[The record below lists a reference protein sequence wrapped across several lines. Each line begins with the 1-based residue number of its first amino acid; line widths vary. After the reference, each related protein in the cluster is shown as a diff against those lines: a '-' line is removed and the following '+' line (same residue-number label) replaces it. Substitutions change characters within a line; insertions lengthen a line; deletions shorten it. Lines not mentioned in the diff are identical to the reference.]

1 MGLAWRFALRDLRG
15 GLLGLR
21 LLAIC
26 LFLGVA
32 ALAAVGSLSSAI
44 VAELSARGKVILGG
58 DLQMEVVQR
67 VAEPAERAAF
77 AKVGTMSETVRM
89 RAMASTIDGENSVL
103 VELKGVDAAY
113 PLYGNFTLEKGAL
126 TARPNGT
133 DVAIAPAL
141 AERLSLKV
149 GDPLRIGEAQL
160 RVIGIISQEPD
171 RVGEGFT
178 LGPVA
183 LVDQAGIAA
192 TKLVQPGSLYTMK
205 YRIKTGAR
213 DPALAGDA
221 LVKAFPSGGWEVRD
235 RTNGAPSTRRFIER
249 LGQFLALVGLTSL
262 IVAGIGVGNGVTS
275 YLEDKRSGIATLKAL
290 GATSNTIFIT
300 YLLQIM
306 IVALG
311 GIIAGLAFG
320 ALSPWAI
327 KTFAGNAL
335 PVQPSVALYPM
346 PLLISAAFG
355 ILIAVGF
362 ALVPLARA
370 RDVTAASLFRGGL
383 EPEHRPSLRTIAALI
398 LITAAIA
405 ALAIF
410 TASNPLF
417 AAIFLIAAAGVLIIL
432 ILVGIGVRSLAARL
446 PRPKTPL
453 VRVALANLHRPGAQ
467 TSRLVVALGL
477 GLTLFA
483 TLAVIESNLAGQ
495 IERTVP
501 KRAPNFFV
509 LDIPLADIDA
519 FRGLVARQAPG
530 SELVTVPSL
539 RGPVVAVGDTRVSDM
554 KDIPDEAWVLR
565 GDRGLTYA
573 AHLPQGS
580 RIVSGK
586 WWPKDYAGPPLVSL
600 DVDAARALGIKVG
613 DTLTISVLG
622 VEIVAEIA
630 SLREINW
637 DTLGFNFAMI
647 YSPGVLESAPHSFM
661 ATIALKDV
669 TQEGALNVAITKAF
683 ASTSLIRVKDVI
695 TQVSD
700 LLGQLATA
708 VRLASL
714 VAVAAGIAVLIGAIA
729 ASRRAR
735 IYDAVI
741 LKTLGA
747 TRAQIL
753 GSQAIEYAGLAL
765 IVAFLALIIGAGGG
779 WYVVTQVLGLDWSP
793 DWIQVLGT
801 TAAGAILVLGLG
813 LLGTLPALAARP
825 AQALRML

>member
-1 MGLAWRFALRDLRG
+1 MSLAWRFALRDLRG

-44 VAELSARGKVILGG
+44 VAELSARGTVILGG

-67 VAEPAERAAF
+67 VAEPAELTAF
-77 AKVGTMSETVRM
+77 AKLGTVSETVRM
-89 RAMASTIDGENSVL
+89 RAMASSTDGLNSVL

-113 PLYGNFTLEKGAL
+113 PLFGKLTLEKGAL
-126 TARPNGT
+126 AARPAGN

-149 GDPLRIGEAQL
+149 GDKVRIGEAQL
-160 RVIGIISQEPD
+160 RVIGIIAEEPD

-183 LVDQAGIAA
+183 LVDQAGITA

-213 DPALAGDA
+213 DPAKAGEA
-221 LVKAFPSGGWEVRD
+221 LVKQFPSGGWEVRD
-235 RTNGAPSTRRFIER
+235 RANGAPGTRRFIER

-275 YLEDKRSGIATLKAL
+275 YLEGKRSGIATMKAL
-290 GATSNTIFIT
+290 GATSNTIFLT
-300 YLLQIM
+300 YLFQIM

-327 KTFAGNAL
+327 KTFAGDAL
-335 PVQPSVALYPM
+335 PVQPSVALYPV
-346 PLLISAAFG
+346 PLFISAAFG
-355 ILIAVGF
+355 MLIAVGF

-370 RDVTAASLFRGGL
+370 RSVTAASLFRAGL
-383 EPEHRPSLRTIAALI
+383 EAEQRPALLTIVALI
-398 LITAAIA
+398 GIAAAIA
-405 ALAIF
+405 VLAIF

-417 AAIFLIAAAGVLIIL
+417 AAIFLVAAAGVLIIL
-432 ILVGIGVRSLAARL
+432 TLVGAGVRSVAAKL
-446 PRPKTPL
+446 PRPKAPL
-453 VRVALANLHRPGAQ
+453 IRLALANLHRPGAQ

-519 FRGLVARQAPG
+519 FRSLVARQAPG
-530 SELVTVPSL
+530 SELITVPSL
-539 RGPVVAVGDTRVSDM
+539 RGPVVAVGDQRVSDM

-573 AHLPQGS
+573 ADLPEGS

-586 WWPKDYAGPPLVSL
+586 WWPKNYAGPPLVSL

-647 YSPGVLESAPHSFM
+647 YSPGVLEAAPHSFM
-661 ATIALKDV
+661 ATIAMKDASN
-669 TQEGALNVAITKAF
+669 EGALNNAITQAF

-747 TRAQIL
+747 TRRQIL
-753 GSQAIEYAGLAL
+753 VSQAIEYAGLAV
-765 IVAFLALIIGAGGG
+765 IVSLLALLIGAGGG
-779 WYVVTQVLGLDWSP
+779 WYVVTQTLGLDWSP

-813 LLGTLPALAARP
+813 LIGSLPALAARP
-825 AQALRML
+825 AQALRTL

>member
-1 MGLAWRFALRDLRG
+1 MSLAWRFALRDLRG

-21 LLAIC
+21 LLAVC

-44 VAELSARGKVILGG
+44 VAELSARGTVILGG

-67 VAEPAERAAF
+67 VAEPAELEAF
-77 AKVGTMSETVRM
+77 AKVGTVSETVRM
-89 RAMASTIDGENSVL
+89 RAMASSADGLNSVL

-113 PLYGNFTLEKGAL
+113 PLFGKLTLEPRAL
-126 TARPNGT
+126 AARPAGT

-149 GDPLRIGEAQL
+149 GDKVRIGEAQL
-160 RVIGIISQEPD
+160 RVIGIIAEEPD

-192 TKLVQPGSLYTMK
+192 TQLVQPGSLYTMK

-213 DPALAGDA
+213 DPARAGEA
-221 LVKAFPSGGWEVRD
+221 LVKQFPSGGWEVRD
-235 RTNGAPSTRRFIER
+235 RANGAPGTRRFIER

-275 YLEDKRSGIATLKAL
+275 YLEGKRSGIATMKAL
-290 GATSNTIFIT
+290 GATSNTIFLT
-300 YLLQIM
+300 YLFQIM
-306 IVALG
+306 IVAIG

-327 KTFAGNAL
+327 KTFAGDAL
-335 PVQPSVALYPM
+335 PVQPSVALYPV

-355 ILIAVGF
+355 MLIAVGF

-370 RDVTAASLFRGGL
+370 RSVTAASLFRAGL
-383 EPEHRPSLRTIAALI
+383 EAEARPALLTIVALI
-398 LITAAIA
+398 GIAAAIA

-417 AAIFLIAAAGVLIIL
+417 AAIFLVAAAGVLIIL
-432 ILVGIGVRSLAARL
+432 TLVGAGVRSVAAKL
-446 PRPKTPL
+446 PRPKAPL
-453 VRVALANLHRPGAQ
+453 IRLALANLHRPGAQ

-519 FRGLVARQAPG
+519 FRSLVARQAPG
-530 SELVTVPSL
+530 SELITVPSL
-539 RGPVVAVGDTRVSDM
+539 RGPVVAVGDQRVSDM

-573 AHLPQGS
+573 ADLPEGS

-647 YSPGVLESAPHSFM
+647 YSPGVLEAAPHSFM
-661 ATIALKDV
+661 ATIAMKNASN
-669 TQEGALNVAITKAF
+669 EGALNNAITQAF

-695 TQVSD
+695 TQVGD

-747 TRAQIL
+747 TRRQIL
-753 GSQAIEYAGLAL
+753 VSQAIEYAGLAI
-765 IVAFLALIIGAGGG
+765 IVSLLALLIGAGGG
-779 WYVVTQVLGLDWSP
+779 WYVVTQTLGLDWSP

-813 LLGTLPALAARP
+813 LIGSLPALAARP
-825 AQALRML
+825 AEALRTL